1 MAERYLIDSSG
12 VIKYLNKTF
21 PVDGINFLNTILEQE
36 SVISFITEIELQSWE
51 PPDRDDMEV
60 YRLFVSKSIVLGI
73 KQEIVNETIRIC
85 RSYKIK
91 LPDALIAATAIIN
104 EMVLVADNDKDF
116 LRVHELKY
124 LNPQQLR
131 NK

>member
-73 KQEIVNETIRIC
+73 KQEIVNETIRIR